1 MNANGNP
8 VGSLYVPY
16 SLRVGNVPNHKFNNM
31 YEMDF
36 VLSKQTSA
44 SSYNTLVYGDI
55 DQLAEYIKK
64 HSLAVST
71 SLV

>member
-1 MNANGNP
+1 MYKNNL
-8 VGSLYVPY
+8 VGKTFFDLD
-16 SLRVGNVPNHKFNNM
+16 M

-55 DQLAEYIKK
+55 DQLAEYIQK